1 MVRVMT
7 KAALKTA
14 NKRAKTNTAKGNFVK
29 RWFINR
35 SMWQLYLFAAIP
47 LAFIIIFNYLPMGG
61 ILIAFKDYSVR
72 DGIFGSPWAGFE
84 YFEQLFKTPI
94 FPDILKNTVI
104 LSLYSL
110 IVGFPFPIILALA
123 FNELKNGRT
132 KKIAQTIT
140 FAPYFVS
147 TVVVVSILSQIFSYR
162 YGLINAIIKLL
173 GGEAIDFLGATGYF
187 RPAYV
192 WSGVWQGAGFSS
204 VLYIAALS
212 GIDVSL
218 YEAASI
224 DGASKLQKLWNID
237 LPGIRPTIII
247 TLILNTGSLLSI
259 GFEKVYLMQNSV
271 NYRISE
277 IIATYVYKVG
287 VEQAQFSFSTAVGLF
302 NSVVNCAILLLVNWI
317 AKRVSETSLF

>member
-1 MVRVMT
+1 MKK
-7 KAALKTA
+7 KAVAA
-14 NKRAKTNTAKGNFVK
+14 RPKGTFYS
-29 RWFINR
+29 RWFGR

-47 LAFIIIFNYLPMGG
+47 LAFVVVFCYLPMGG
-61 ILIAFKDYSVR
+61 IVVAFKDYSVR
-72 DGIFGSPWAGFE
+72 KGIFGSDWAGLE

-94 FPDILKNTVI
+94 FPTILKNTIV

-110 IVGFPFPIILALA
+110 VVGFPFPIILALA
-123 FNELKNGRT
+123 FNELKNGRI
-132 KKIAQTIT
+132 KKVAQTIT

-147 TVVVVSILSQIFSYR
+147 TVVVVSILAQIFSYR
-162 YGLINAIIKLL
+162 YGVINAIIKLL
-173 GGEAIDFLGATGYF
+173 GGEPVDFLGATGYF

-192 WSGVWQGAGFSS
+192 WSGVWQGAGFNS
-204 VLYIAALS
+204 VLYIAALA

-224 DGASKLQKLWNID
+224 DGASKFQKLWHID

-247 TLILNTGSLLSI
+247 TLIMNTGSILSV

-271 NYRISE
+271 NYGISE

-317 AKRVSETSLF
+317 ARRCSETSLF

>member
-1 MVRVMT
+1 MAKRT
-7 KAALKTA
+7 LAAQP
-14 NKRAKTNTAKGNFVK
+14 KGSLFN
-29 RWFINR
+29 RWFGR

-47 LAFIIIFNYLPMGG
+47 LAFVIVFCYLPMGG
-61 ILIAFKDYSVR
+61 IVVAFKDYSVR
-72 DGIFGSPWAGFE
+72 KGIFGSDWAGLE
-84 YFEQLFKTPI
+84 YFDQLFKTPI
-94 FPDILKNTVI
+94 FPTILKNTII

-110 IVGFPFPIILALA
+110 VVGFPFPIILALA
-123 FNELKNGRT
+123 FNELKNGKV
-132 KKIAQTIT
+132 KKVAQTIT

-162 YGLINAIIKLL
+162 YGVINAIIKLL
-173 GGEAIDFLGATGYF
+173 GGEPVDFLGATGYF

-192 WSGVWQGAGFSS
+192 WSGVWQGAGFNS
-204 VLYIAALS
+204 VLYIAALA

-224 DGASKLQKLWNID
+224 DGASKLQKLWHID

-247 TLILNTGSLLSI
+247 TLIMNTGSILSV

-271 NYRISE
+271 NYGISE

-317 AKRVSETSLF
+317 ARRCSETSLF